1 MNLSDTQKLLKK
13 YGQEHVLEHFNK
25 LNESQKHELLEQIA
39 NIDFENLT
47 RLYKGINE
55 KSCYKSDVKLEAIQ
69 ANKREEVENSER
81 YIKLGEKC
89 IKEGKLAF
97 VTMAGGQGTRLGFNG
112 PKGAY
117 ILDTENQKSLFELL
131 CDTLKLAKDKYG
143 VYIPW
148 YIMTSRE
155 NNRETVAF
163 FEQNNYFDYGK
174 ENVFFCIQGELPMLF
189 ENGTCVMESMYKVR
203 EAADGHGRSICSA

>member
-1 MNLSDTQKLLKK
+1 MNINEAQELLKK
-13 YGQEHVLEHFNK
+13 YGQEHILEHWEK
-25 LNESQKHELLEQIA
+25 INETQKQTLLEQIA
-39 NIDFENLT
+39 NIDFENLAK
-47 RLYKGINE
+47 LYKEINE
-55 KSCYKSDVKLEAIQ
+55 KSEDKSDAKLEAIH

-81 YIKLGEKC
+81 YIELGEKC

-117 ILDTENQKSLFELL
+117 ILDTENGKSLFELL

-143 VYIPW
+143 VIVPW

-155 NNRETVAF
+155 NNRETVDF
-163 FEQNNYFDYGK
+163 FEQNSYFDYGK
-174 ENVFFCIQGELPMLF
+174 ENVFFCVQGELPMLF
-189 ENGTCVMESMYKVR
+189 EDGTCVMESMYKIR
-203 EAADGHGRSICSA
+203 EAADGHGRSICCT